1 MLLKRLPKYYQHA
14 RRKSLSET
22 CLLTNA
28 QARQLQRENSQAS
41 EHREKICD
49 LTWSWRE
56 IQVHYIRKL
65 DQEVDA
71 YGLPKLTNKVPKR
84 SVSLIRWA
92 SHQMRIDDS
101 DKFQGFPGCQEGYA
115 AEEWQRGDSVS
126 LTIRNYFQ
134 LRLLLINLAQVQQR
148 SIRKE
153 TRSTRREEFKAKF
166 ESASVTSLHYH
177 SSLLH

>member
-1 MLLKRLPKYYQHA
+1 MG
-14 RRKSLSET
+14 
-22 CLLTNA
+22 N
-28 QARQLQRENSQAS
+28 
-41 EHREKICD
+41 
-49 LTWSWRE
+49 
-56 IQVHYIRKL
+56 YIPKL

-92 SHQMRIDDS
+92 SPQMRIDDN
-101 DKFQGFPGCQEGYA
+101 DKFQGFPGCQKGYA
-115 AEEWQRGDSVS
+115 TEEWQRGDSVS

-134 LRLLLINLAQVQQR
+134 LCLLTIDLAQVQQR

-166 ESASVTSLHYH
+166 ESASVKSLHVH
-177 SSLLH
+177 SSLYTNQSIYIMKSCMMHNSFKDIIICCYLTFYREA